1 MTVPTGPL
9 HGLRVLELADEKG
22 AYCGKLLAANGA
34 DVVKIEPPW
43 GDPSRRYGPFVHGTP
58 HPEQSL
64 HFWHYNANKRGVTL
78 DVRTPEGGDLLRQLV
93 ARVDMVV
100 DATPIDLLPRYHL
113 HYEVLSRINP
123 RLLMASITPFG
134 QSGPYGDCKTSDLIH
149 LALGGQMAI
158 CGYDPDAS
166 GQYDTPPI
174 APQMWHAYHIASHY
188 AFLGLVGALCYRDHT
203 GVGQSIDVSIHEA
216 CCSNTEFSM
225 PFFMYNEMP
234 VQRLTNRHAY
244 PYVSQPD
251 SYQAKDG
258 LYVWA
263 GVMPSAPA
271 RRNAMRFLVEMQA
284 ATPQLLQRFAD
295 DTWAV
300 GVEARA
306 LLAGAIRTY
315 IAAHAAEEVYR
326 AAQAHDLAWGVVRR
340 PEDNLTDPQYLAR
353 GAFAEIEHQGIGTL
367 PYTTAPWLSATTP
380 WRLQYRAPQLGEH
393 NGDIY
398 CGELGLDR
406 ATLQCLQAARVV

>member
-1 MTVPTGPL
+1 MPVPTGPL
-9 HGLRVLELADEKG
+9 HALRVLELADEKG

-34 DVVKIEPPW
+34 EVIKVEPPW
-43 GDPSRRYGPFVHGTP
+43 GDPSRHYGPFVHDTP

-64 HFWHYNANKRGVTL
+64 HFWHYNVSKRGITL
-78 DVRTPEGGDLLRQLV
+78 DICMPEGAELLRQLV
-93 ARVDMVV
+93 ARVDMLV
-100 DATPIDLLPRYHL
+100 DATPIDLLRQHNL
-113 HYEVLSRINP
+113 HYEELSAINP

-134 QSGPYGDCKTSDLIH
+134 QSGPYRDLKTSDLIH

-188 AFLGLVGALCYRDHT
+188 AFLGLVGALCYRDRT
-203 GVGQSIDVSIHEA
+203 GIGQYIDVSIHEA

-251 SYQAKDG
+251 SYRAKDG

-271 RRNAMRFLVEMQA
+271 RRNAVRFLVDMQA

-295 DTWAV
+295 DVWAA
-300 GVEARA
+300 GVEARE

-315 IAAHAAEEVYR
+315 IATHPAEEVYR

-340 PEDNLTDPQYLAR
+340 PEDNLADAQFRAR
-353 GAFAEIEHQGIGTL
+353 EAFAEMAHQGVGTL
-367 PYTTAPWLSATTP
+367 PYTTAPWLSETTP
-380 WRLQYRAPQLGEH
+380 WRLQHRAPLLGEH
-393 NGDIY
+393 NVEVY
-398 CGELGLDR
+398 CGALGLER
-406 ATLQCLQAARVV
+406 ATLARLQAARVV